1 MASLAQV
8 YIFICGSAYKGGNV
22 SLPLCKETESFF
34 YFFIFDI
41 WFSFQSKKKND
52 FLRPVLD
59 LLYSIRYK
67 TSEESPPTL
76 SLSVRW
82 RSGGGRGRSSLLR
95 RPKKPSSPS
104 RTSKRGISAIFHPTG
119 KTPRILVLLNLFPIF
134 PSRGLR
140 LGSWILVR
148 FLLLFSYDIVF
159 GFSVD
164 VLVLIDMRIR
174 WFFD

>member
-1 MASLAQV
+1 MATSL
-8 YIFICGSAYKGGNV
+8 
-22 SLPLCKETESFF
+22 SLSVKKRNL
-34 YFFIFDI
+34 FFIFL
-41 WFSFQSKKKND
+41 FSIFDFRFSQKKKKND